1 MNLIHLPKN
10 ARSLVNR
17 TQDAI
22 EQNVQIRTESELAL
36 PSRFWLKATT
46 WSLMGTTML
55 GLGWLAIAQTEEIV
69 VAAGK
74 LEPIGEV
81 KQIQVPM
88 GGVVEAILVKEGEK
102 VVAGQRLLRMDTE
115 ATRQKQESLE
125 EAIKLKQEQLDLKV
139 EEKYIILNQIN
150 AQLGVLRKNL
160 VLQRDVAK
168 RVQSLVKEGAGSEI
182 QFLQQRDKIQQV
194 EGELERMNG
203 EQLRQKKQMDQQ
215 IKELRSELTQLRSSF
230 VEQTVNMRYK
240 SISSPVDGIIFELK
254 PKSPGFVARNSE
266 PVMSVIPLDKLQAK
280 VEIPSSDIGFVK
292 IGQPTSVSTLS
303 LQQTS
308 VL

>member
-102 VVAGQRLLRMDTE
+102 VVAGQRLLRLDTE

-194 EGELERMNG
+194 EGNWN
-203 EQLRQKKQMDQQ
+203 
-215 IKELRSELTQLRSSF
+215 
-230 VEQTVNMRYK
+230 V
-240 SISSPVDGIIFELK
+240 
-254 PKSPGFVARNSE
+254 
-266 PVMSVIPLDKLQAK
+266 
-280 VEIPSSDIGFVK
+280 
-292 IGQPTSVSTLS
+292 
-303 LQQTS
+303 
-308 VL
+308 

>member
-1 MNLIHLPKN
+1 M
-10 ARSLVNR
+10 
-17 TQDAI
+17 
-22 EQNVQIRTESELAL
+22 
-36 PSRFWLKATT
+36 
-46 WSLMGTTML
+46 
-55 GLGWLAIAQTEEIV
+55 
-69 VAAGK
+69 
-74 LEPIGEV
+74 
-81 KQIQVPM
+81 
-88 GGVVEAILVKEGEK
+88 GVVEAILVKEGEK

-230 VEQTVNMRYK
+230 V
-240 SISSPVDGIIFELK
+240 
-254 PKSPGFVARNSE
+254 
-266 PVMSVIPLDKLQAK
+266 DKQ
-280 VEIPSSDIGFVK
+280 
-292 IGQPTSVSTLS
+292 
-303 LQQTS
+303 
-308 VL
+308 

>member
-194 EGELERMNG
+194 EGEWN
-203 EQLRQKKQMDQQ
+203 
-215 IKELRSELTQLRSSF
+215 
-230 VEQTVNMRYK
+230 V
-240 SISSPVDGIIFELK
+240 
-254 PKSPGFVARNSE
+254 
-266 PVMSVIPLDKLQAK
+266 
-280 VEIPSSDIGFVK
+280 
-292 IGQPTSVSTLS
+292 
-303 LQQTS
+303 
-308 VL
+308 

>member
-81 KQIQVPM
+81 NKFKCRW
-88 GGVVEAILVKEGEK
+88 VVL
-102 VVAGQRLLRMDTE
+102 
-115 ATRQKQESLE
+115 
-125 EAIKLKQEQLDLKV
+125 
-139 EEKYIILNQIN
+139 
-150 AQLGVLRKNL
+150 
-160 VLQRDVAK
+160 
-168 RVQSLVKEGAGSEI
+168 
-182 QFLQQRDKIQQV
+182 
-194 EGELERMNG
+194 
-203 EQLRQKKQMDQQ
+203 
-215 IKELRSELTQLRSSF
+215 
-230 VEQTVNMRYK
+230 
-240 SISSPVDGIIFELK
+240 
-254 PKSPGFVARNSE
+254 
-266 PVMSVIPLDKLQAK
+266 
-280 VEIPSSDIGFVK
+280 
-292 IGQPTSVSTLS
+292 
-303 LQQTS
+303 
-308 VL
+308 